1 MIFTTDRTKIIMIQ
15 ALLCSLSVACFA
27 AGFYSART
35 GKVTNAI
42 LWLVGG
48 CIFACAPRFLKAKSN
63 KGRGRRQ
70 TTTRG
75 RAKKAAMRKK
85 ETSICDAA
93 ETEATEKEAKAANWW
108 TWIVKTF
115 TWRTSAREKQPT
127 GKTSS
132 WVAITE
138 MERQYQLAKGVGF
151 CVAFWFVILTIQQL
165 LSWCKGVFKVMLILF
180 VSIVTIATFAFDNN
194 RTQDPQGCNEH
205 DLETVRSNEFIDL
218 NSRQKKSVEKMEQ
231 ESSKKDA
238 TIARLT
244 SERDSYISQCETLRN
259 ENDFLSNKVASV
271 GDMIEGLTK
280 FGDDMLKDSKQMVGY
295 VENEEAILTRGE
307 AKTEYEY
314 QCV

>member
-1 MIFTTDRTKIIMIQ
+1 
-15 ALLCSLSVACFA
+15 
-27 AGFYSART
+27 
-35 GKVTNAI
+35 
-42 LWLVGG
+42 
-48 CIFACAPRFLKAKSN
+48 
-63 KGRGRRQ
+63 
-70 TTTRG
+70 
-75 RAKKAAMRKK
+75 MRKK